1 MNINTNDILYITVK
15 GLQELWG
22 TRPVSVLACAG
33 YADEHWQIYHP
44 NDLFMDGDGKYE
56 PMPRVTIDFDGRVEF
71 HPDGKED
78 DGFDTD
84 PHDLNAYRS

>member
-15 GLQELWG
+15 GLETLWQVS
-22 TRPVSVLACAG
+22 PVSVLACAG
-33 YADEHWQIYHP
+33 YADEHWQIFHP
-44 NDLFMDGDGKYE
+44 ADYCGMTE
-56 PMPRVTIDFDGRVEF
+56 PKPVVTIDFDGRVEF

-84 PHDLNAYRS
+84 PHDLNAYRA